1 MSTTYTAQLVISEK
15 ASKEQHETLKRFL
28 GFIEGEAKSDIS
40 PVGVVINWYEKK
52 LHTLLNKQA
61 TIIVALDKTKAK
73 YDLSEMTTC
82 RIRPYN
88 SGALCFTFSESGNV
102 LSNLDEF
109 INLFLL
115 DESPDFAEHLRLM
128 VSEYDDEENEYTWHY
143 LPKNGR
149 MELSTGHHVQTSLVI
164 LF

>member
-40 PVGVVINWYEKK
+40 PVGMVINWYEKK

-128 VSEYDDEENEYTWHY
+128 VSEYVDEENEYTFHY

-149 MELSTGHHVQTSLVI
+149 MELSSGHHNSGIVI